1 MGEVARGLIRC
12 SARHCSF
19 RRRRCNEPL
28 PWRFPAAGGWARCC
42 KAGCRLGLAI
52 GPAAP
57 TRVPAHECARRKR
70 RLSPVPALGFAGKVG
85 STPRYGNCARS
96 TGYCKDCRA
105 SGARAGAR
113 PACACGA
120 RSARRAGGN
129 HRLAGTDHGRHRLCL
144 ASPQEIKQAG
154 RTMPAARSR
163 STVAKNESICFRRS
177 IASRSSVQIRADVG
191 AAVQRTP
198 CSIVGQ
204 LCGRRVASAPFLPAP
219 PDPRAAARKSAA
231 ARSRRPRAAGQAG
244 RLPCLGRKCAWL
256 ALPSG
261 GGRLRRVFAHGSIR
275 CSARRCK
282 AEGRVALAAGPAG
295 ARAPGA
301 SLRA

>member
-1 MGEVARGLIRC
+1 METVLDQLVTARTAERRERAL
-12 SARHCSF
+12 ARARLALAELG
-19 RRRRCNEPL
+19 RRGVR
-28 PWRFPAAGGWARCC
+28 AGI
-42 KAGCRLGLAI
+42 I
-52 GPAAP
+52 GSLERIMDDIGFA
-57 TRVPAHECARRKR
+57 
-70 RLSPVPALGFAGKVG
+70 LPAL
-85 STPRYGNCARS
+85 RRS
-96 TGYCKDCRA
+96 
-105 SGARAGAR
+105 S
-113 PACACGA
+113 
-120 RSARRAGGN
+120 RRAGRCRQHAADRRSQRKN
-129 HRLAGTDHGRHRLCL
+129 RSAF
-144 ASPQEIKQAG
+144 
-154 RTMPAARSR
+154 AARLLR
-163 STVAKNESICFRRS
+163 AA
-177 IASRSSVQIRADVG
+177 ASRSEQMLAL
-191 AAVQRTP
+191 Q
-198 CSIVGQ
+198 CSERRVLSWVR

-256 ALPSG
+256 ALPSS

>member
-70 RLSPVPALGFAGKVG
+70 RLSPVRALGFAGKVG

-177 IASRSSVQIRADVG
+177 MASRSSVQIRADVG

-198 CSIVGQ
+198 CSIRGSGFAGGALQARLFCQRRQTREQRPENQPPRVLGDHEQ
-204 LCGRRVASAPFLPAP
+204 QVKQAAFPASGANAPGSLC
-219 PDPRAAARKSAA
+219 RAV
-231 ARSRRPRAAGQAG
+231 AAG
-244 RLPCLGRKCAWL
+244 
-256 ALPSG
+256 
-261 GGRLRRVFAHGSIR
+261 
-275 CSARRCK
+275 
-282 AEGRVALAAGPAG
+282 
-295 ARAPGA
+295 
-301 SLRA
+301 